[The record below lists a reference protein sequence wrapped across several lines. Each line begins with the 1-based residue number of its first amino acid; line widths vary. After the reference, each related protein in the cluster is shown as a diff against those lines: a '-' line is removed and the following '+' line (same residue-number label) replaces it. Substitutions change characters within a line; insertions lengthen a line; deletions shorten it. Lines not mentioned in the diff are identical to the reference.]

1 MGKSHPLKPEEVFV
15 EGQQTQHILDLPK
28 VAAGAVASPLAAL
41 LTSRFGVAGTM
52 IGLALSAVIVTVVA
66 DTLKVYLARVPGA
79 VTNIPGGFKKK
90 SPGRRPRIRF
100 RLPFS
105 KFSSLAP
112 ARRGYI
118 LGRSVIGVVI
128 VFLIGLVV
136 VTVLELGVGKSLSCW
151 VWNDCA
157 GASSADGG
165 TASKTSNTYTLPSIL
180 GGGASTGSNAPQE
193 AGPSSSQ
200 QSAPPATPGTPSQ
213 PSNAPGSKTPNPSV
227 QPGQQQSPS
236 SWTPD
241 NQPQSP
247 SGTPDNQQQSPSSGT
262 PDNQPQS
269 PSSGAPDNQQQSP
282 SSGAPDSQQQS
293 PSSGAPD
300 SQQQSPSSG
309 APDNQQQSSPNN
321 SGGGDQ
327 QEAPTTSSAPA
338 PQGSADQQQA
348 PS

>member
-1 MGKSHPLKPEEVFV
+1 MEQQ
-15 EGQQTQHILDLPK
+15 QQTQHILDLPK
-28 VAAGAVASPLAAL
+28 VAAGAVASPIAAL

-52 IGLALSAVIVTVVA
+52 IGLALSAVIVTVIA
-66 DTLKVYLARVPGA
+66 DTLKVYIARVPGA
-79 VTNIPGGFKKK
+79 VTKIPGGFKKK

-118 LGRSVIGVVI
+118 LGRSVIAVVI

-136 VTVLELGVGKSLSCW
+136 VTGLELGVGKSLSCW
-151 VWNDCA
+151 AWNDCA

-193 AGPSSSQ
+193 AGPSNSQ
-200 QSAPPATPGTPSQ
+200 QTAPPATPGTPSQ

-236 SWTPD
+236 SGAPD
-241 NQPQSP
+241 S
-247 SGTPDNQQQSPSSGT
+247 QQ
-262 PDNQPQS
+262 QS
-269 PSSGAPDNQQQSP
+269 PSSGAPDSQQQSP

-338 PQGSADQQQA
+338 PQGSADQRQA